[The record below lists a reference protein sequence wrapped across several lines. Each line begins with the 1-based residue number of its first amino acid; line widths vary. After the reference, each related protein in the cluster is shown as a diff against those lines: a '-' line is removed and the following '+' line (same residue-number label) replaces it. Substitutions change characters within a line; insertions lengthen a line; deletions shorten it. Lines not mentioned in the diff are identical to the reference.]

1 MANKLSEKTLN
12 RAKEALLGKWG
23 QELKPTSLV
32 LTEEE
37 YNQNRDKMYAACVRH
52 IAEEGE
58 IRIDPDEL
66 LIGAATLKES
76 AYHVVPVRRPD

>member
-52 IAEEGE
+52 IA
-58 IRIDPDEL
+58 
-66 LIGAATLKES
+66 
-76 AYHVVPVRRPD
+76 